1 MSDPTVIL
9 TNITPPRVPLT
20 DSRTGLISREW
31 YRFFFNLFQLTGSG
45 TNYTT
50 LTDLQVGPPAQE
62 LDLTTVDPV
71 PAGFAAYAAGSTQE
85 SQIAEIEKQLQGLAS
100 TNDVNVVQSQVAEVQ
115 KQLQA
120 LGATPPLLNSNTLNT
135 NYLDFEVDAP
145 STPMMGRMGWNSF
158 DQTLNLGMEYDV
170 VQQIGLETYARVA
183 NFTGVTIPN
192 GTVVGFTGAVPD
204 SALSVA
210 PYLADGATNTLYIV
224 GVMTHDLPDSGEKG
238 YCTTWGFVRDVD
250 TSGFTLGD
258 ILYASPT
265 VAGAFTNVKPTAPN
279 NVVPVAAVLQIGTT
293 DGVIFVRP
301 TIEQQIYYGE
311 FTKTNSQ
318 SPAVINTAY
327 PLLFTNTEIA
337 NGVSIGTTTSEI
349 YVAQAGLYNIAC
361 SVQIT
366 SNNSAQ
372 KSIWV
377 WLRKN
382 GTTDFPNSAR
392 VASIT
397 LNNGYLVVTLNEVA
411 SLLAGDFIEVMYAAD
426 NTNVSIAT
434 VAATAFAPAAPAVI
448 LAVTQT
454 EQ

>member
-1 MSDPTVIL
+1 MATAPYSRKLNL
-9 TNITPPRVPLT
+9 TRDQLAEFLT
-20 DSRTGLISREW
+20 DQQQIRQFELLFSVVDELQVITGTDFEYQADTAAATANEALAQISRLANAVELLAGAPVIE
-31 YRFFFNLFQLTGSG
+31 NNNSTV
-45 TNYTT
+45 
-50 LTDLQVGPPAQE
+50 TD
-62 LDLTTVDPV
+62 
-71 PAGFAAYAAGSTQE
+71 
-85 SQIAEIEKQLQGLAS
+85 
-100 TNDVNVVQSQVAEVQ
+100 
-115 KQLQA
+115 
-120 LGATPPLLNSNTLNT
+120 
-135 NYLDFEVDAP
+135 YLDFNGSAPHVDRIR
-145 STPMMGRMGWNSF
+145 RMAWNPT
-158 DQTLNLGMEYDV
+158 DQTVDLGMEYDV
-170 VQQIGLETYARVA
+170 VQQVGLETYARVA

-210 PYLADGATNTLYIV
+210 PYLANGATNTLYVV
-224 GVMTHDLPDSGEKG
+224 GVMTHDLPDTGQKG
-238 YCTTWGFVRDVD
+238 YCTVWGFVRDVD

-265 VAGAFTNVKPTAPN
+265 VAGGLTNVKPTAPN
-279 NVVPVAAVLQIGTT
+279 NVVPIAAVLQVSATN
-293 DGVIFVRP
+293 GVIFVRP

-311 FTKTNSQ
+311 FTKLNSQ
-318 SPAVINTAY
+318 SPAAINTAY

-337 NGVSIGTTTSEI
+337 NGVSIGGTTSQI
-349 YVAQAGLYNIAC
+349 IVAQAGLYNIAC

-366 SNNSAQ
+366 SGNSSQ
-372 KSIWV
+372 KAIWV

-392 VASIT
+392 IASIT
-397 LNNGYLVVTLNEVA
+397 LNNGYVVVTLNEVA

>member
-1 MSDPTVIL
+1 MATAPYSRKLNL
-9 TNITPPRVPLT
+9 TRDQLAQFLT
-20 DSRTGLISREW
+20 DQQQIRQFEL
-31 YRFFFNLFQLTGSG
+31 LFSVADQAQYIPDEVNEAKLEAGSAQATANDALAQLTRIANAVELLAAAPVIENNKS
-45 TNYTT
+45 TV
-50 LTDLQVGPPAQE
+50 TD
-62 LDLTTVDPV
+62 
-71 PAGFAAYAAGSTQE
+71 
-85 SQIAEIEKQLQGLAS
+85 
-100 TNDVNVVQSQVAEVQ
+100 
-115 KQLQA
+115 
-120 LGATPPLLNSNTLNT
+120 
-135 NYLDFEVDAP
+135 YLDFNNAAPHVSRIRRMAWNDA
-145 STPMMGRMGWNSF
+145 
-158 DQTLNLGMEYDV
+158 DQTVDLGMEYDV

-183 NFTGVTIPN
+183 NFTGITIPN

-210 PYLADGATNTLYIV
+210 PYLANGATNTLYIV
-224 GVMTHDLPDSGEKG
+224 GVMTHDLPDSGDKG
-238 YCTTWGFVRDVD
+238 YCTVWGFVRDVD
-250 TSGFTLGD
+250 TSAFTLGD

-265 VAGAFTNVKPTAPN
+265 VAGGLTKVKPTAPN
-279 NVVPVAAVLQIGTT
+279 NVVPIAAVLQVSATN
-293 DGVIFVRP
+293 GVIFVRP

-318 SPAVINTAY
+318 SPAATNTAY
-327 PLLFTNTEIA
+327 ALTFTNTEIA
-337 NGVSIGTTTSEI
+337 NGVSIGGTTSQI
-349 YVAQAGLYNIAC
+349 IIAQAGLYNLAC

-366 SNNSAQ
+366 STNSSQ

-411 SLLAGDFIEVMYAAD
+411 SLLAGDFIEVMYAA
-426 NTNVSIAT
+426 NSTNVSIAT

>member
-1 MSDPTVIL
+1 MATSNINTQ
-9 TNITPPRVPLT
+9 ITPPRVPLT
-20 DSRTGLISREW
+20 DERTGAVSREW
-31 YRFFFNLFQLTGSG
+31 YRWFYNIYNLTGAGRNDTS
-45 TNYTT
+45 
-50 LTDLQVGPPAQE
+50 LLDLQVGPPAQE
-62 LDLTTVDPV
+62 SQIVELQKQIEALTT
-71 PAGFAAYAAGSTQE
+71 
-85 SQIAEIEKQLQGLAS
+85 
-100 TNDVNVVQSQVAEVQ
+100 
-115 KQLQA
+115 
-120 LGATPPLLNSNTLNT
+120 TPPLLNSNTLNT

-145 STPMMGRMGWNSF
+145 HTNQMGRTGWNAT
-158 DQTLNLGMEYDV
+158 DQTLDLGMEYGV
-170 VQQIGLETYARVA
+170 VQQVGLETYARVA

-192 GTVVGFTGAVPD
+192 GTVVGFTGAIPD

-210 PYLADGATNTLYIV
+210 PYLANGATNTLYVV
-224 GVMTHDLPDSGEKG
+224 GVMTHDLPDTGQKG
-238 YCTTWGFVRDVD
+238 YCTVWGFVRNVD
-250 TSGFTLGD
+250 TSAFTLGD

-265 VAGAFTNVKPTAPN
+265 VAGGLTNVKPTAPN
-279 NVVPVAAVLQIGTT
+279 NVVPIAAVLQVSAT

-311 FTKTNSQ
+311 FAKTNSQ
-318 SPAVINTAY
+318 SPAAANTAY

-366 SNNSAQ
+366 SGNSSQ
-372 KSIWV
+372 KAIWV
-377 WLRKN
+377 WLRLN